1 MRIRKQWIMV
11 LIVASIPGLL
21 WSMEESQAG
30 RRRGGSQTAKPE
42 APSDDARELK
52 IFVLQYQQAD
62 QLARIIEAVIPP
74 HEATIAVDG
83 ASHKLIVAASP
94 RRMEQIDQV
103 IDNLDAEPVD
113 DSDFPQMMYRIY
125 MLELPSGHDNLKPF
139 SLVLEGTSLLRAAP
153 LLDALQDPDVRIGFL
168 SQEPEDAGWQKWEL
182 TIEGQA
188 ASNESV
194 KRVLEKI
201 PESQI
206 KELRWNDEV
215 FPPPVAQVAQLPDGI
230 RKHIQQL
237 LGQGVQT
244 AGYWF
249 GNLSVPGTVQAP
261 IGPWVFEM
269 SVDRSTQENEVEL
282 EIAVLREQPSD
293 SGQTWQILGNSVR
306 SHITKPV
313 IIGYN
318 RDHYG
323 TRVMG
328 AMVIVPEVSRL

>member
-21 WSMEESQAG
+21 WSMEESRAG
-30 RRRGGSQTAKPE
+30 RRRAGSQTVEPE
-42 APSDDARELK
+42 VPPDDARELK
-52 IFVLQYQQAD
+52 IFALRHQQAD
-62 QLARIIEAVIPP
+62 LLARIIEAVIPS

-83 ASHKLIVAASP
+83 ASNKLIVAASP

-103 IDNLDAEPVD
+103 IDNLDAEPVAEPG
-113 DSDFPQMMYRIY
+113 FPQMMYRIY
-125 MLELPSGHDNLKPF
+125 MLELPSEHDNLKPF
-139 SLVLEGTSLLRAAP
+139 SIVLEGTSQLPPAQLLGAVQ
-153 LLDALQDPDVRIGFL
+153 DAEVQIDSF

-182 TIEGQA
+182 TIEGRA
-188 ASNESV
+188 ASNDSV
-194 KRVLEKI
+194 KRMLEKI
-201 PESQI
+201 PESRM
-206 KELRWNDEV
+206 KELRWEHEAS
-215 FPPPVAQVAQLPDGI
+215 PPPVAQVAQLPNGL

-237 LGQGVQT
+237 LGPDIRT

-261 IGPWVFEM
+261 IGPWVFDM
-269 SVDRSTQENEVEL
+269 SVSRSTQENEVEL
-282 EIAVLREQPSD
+282 EIAVLRELQGDP
-293 SGQTWQILGNSVR
+293 GQTWQILGNSVR

-328 AMVIVPEVSRL
+328 AMVIVPEVSPL

>member
-1 MRIRKQWIMV
+1 
-11 LIVASIPGLL
+11 
-21 WSMEESQAG
+21 
-30 RRRGGSQTAKPE
+30 
-42 APSDDARELK
+42 LK
-52 IFVLQYQQAD
+52 IFPLRYQQAE
-62 QLARIIEAVIPP
+62 QLARIIQAVIPP

-83 ASHKLIVAASP
+83 VSQKLIVAASP
-94 RRMEQIDQV
+94 RRMEQIDRV

-113 DSDFPQMMYRIY
+113 ESAFPQMMYRIY
-125 MLELPSGHDNLKPF
+125 MLEVPSGHDNLKPF
-139 SLVLEGTSLLRAAP
+139 SMVVKGTSLLRAAP
-153 LLDALQDPDVRIGFL
+153 LLGTLQDPDVRIGFL

-201 PESQI
+201 PEAQI
-206 KELRWNDEV
+206 KELRWNDGV

-269 SVDRSTQENEVEL
+269 SVNKSTQENEVEL
-282 EIAVLREQPSD
+282 EIAVLHEPPSD
-293 SGQTWQILGNSVR
+293 SGEIRQILGNSVR

-328 AMVIVPEVSRL
+328 AMVVVPEVSPL